1 MWVWLWWILRRFLWE
16 QVSSNSVTKVKYITE
31 IVSSKRLLTYEVH
44 IIRFLRFCK
53 ICQYCRFH
61 KVWQLQNRLFE
72 DEYSTYLYI
81 YALTTF
87 SNDLKY
93 ASWMVVSCHLKT
105 IRKDSKLF
113 NMKWTLMHFLDEL
126 GIIIHQLFKKFLMD
140 GFHFKIPLTTFVL
153 PLKFINNSSWN
164 DYLSCETYSS
174 ISMQEFV

>member
-1 MWVWLWWILRRFLWE
+1 MKYTSYAFLGF
-16 QVSSNSVTKVKYITE
+16 VKYAS
-31 IVSSKRLLTYEVH
+31 IVDFIKFDNY
-44 IIRFLRFCK
+44 K
-53 ICQYCRFH
+53 IDLH
-61 KVWQLQNRLFE
+61 FE

-113 NMKWTLMHFLDEL
+113 NIKWTLMHFLDEL

-164 DYLSCETYSS
+164 DYISDKAYKICEKIDLFIS
-174 ISMQEFV
+174 IEKSKDGN

>member
-1 MWVWLWWILRRFLWE
+1 MKYTSYAFLGF
-16 QVSSNSVTKVKYITE
+16 VKYAS
-31 IVSSKRLLTYEVH
+31 IVDFIKFDNY
-44 IIRFLRFCK
+44 K
-53 ICQYCRFH
+53 IDLH
-61 KVWQLQNRLFE
+61 FE

-164 DYLSCETYSS
+164 DYISDKAYKICEKIDLFIS
-174 ISMQEFV
+174 IEKSKDGN